1 MSDELVT
8 IHDAS
13 TEQLFEI
20 NEITQEFELKIDKLR
35 KIQNYFM
42 KQLKIGL
49 EKDGQNLSM
58 VPSFVTSVPT
68 GNEIGT
74 YLTLDLGGTNL
85 RVCKV
90 ILEGGGKIHIIE
102 GQLYEISEDL
112 KTGDITVLFDFI
124 ADCVENLLSKEWG
137 DSIQKNDK
145 IDLGFTFSFPII
157 QTAINKGT
165 LLKWTKGFTCT
176 GAVGNDIVSILQESF
191 NRKSLPVKV
200 TALINDTVGTALAHA
215 YSHPKVILGA
225 ILGTGTNGAYF
236 ERLENIKKLNH
247 NFDSS
252 DKMIINI
259 EWGAFDSEKVI
270 LPITQYDNK
279 LDKESN
285 NPNSQIFEKLI
296 SGMYL
301 GEITRNILLHLIDR
315 SLLFNGLS
323 SKSLNQHYA
332 FETKYMSIIESD
344 NTETL
349 ENTKQI
355 LENLFHISITNLTD
369 RQIVKR
375 ICQLVGIR
383 ASRLS
388 SIALASIISYCKME
402 GNECCIGIDGSLF
415 EKYPNF
421 SIRIYNTLKEFFGEN
436 ADKIGLHYTCNGS
449 SVGAALAAFSANQSK
464 SKFKL

>member
-1 MSDELVT
+1 
-8 IHDAS
+8 
-13 TEQLFEI
+13 
-20 NEITQEFELKIDKLR
+20 
-35 KIQNYFM
+35 M
-42 KQLKIGL
+42 KQLKNGL
-49 EKDGQNLSM
+49 EKDGQSLSM
-58 VPSFVTSVPT
+58 VPSFVTGVPT

-90 ILEGGGKIHIIE
+90 ILEGGRKIGNIK
-102 GQLYEISEDL
+102 GQLYEVSEDL
-112 KTGDITVLFDFI
+112 KTGDVTILFDFI
-124 ADCVENLLSKEWG
+124 ADCVKDLLLKEWG
-137 DSIQKNDK
+137 NNIQENDK
-145 IDLGFTFSFPII
+145 IDLGFTFSFPVI
-157 QTAINKGT
+157 QTAIDKGI

-176 GAVGNDIVSILQESF
+176 GAVGNDIISILQKSLD
-191 NRKSLPVKV
+191 RKSLPVKV
-200 TALINDTVGTALAHA
+200 TALINDTVGIALAHA
-215 YSHPKVILGA
+215 YYHSEVVLGA

-236 ERLENIKKLNH
+236 EQLENIKKLNH
-247 NFDSS
+247 NFNPL

-301 GEITRNILLHLIDR
+301 GEITRNIMLYLIDR

-323 SKSLNQHYA
+323 SENFNKHYI

-355 LENLFHISITNLTD
+355 LENLFHISTTSLTD

-388 SIALASIISYCKME
+388 SLALASIISYCKME
-402 GNECCIGIDGSLF
+402 KSKCCVGIDGSLF

-421 SIRIYNTLKEFFGEN
+421 SVRMHNTLKEFFGEN
-436 ADKIGLHYTCNGS
+436 ADKIGLHYTSNGS
-449 SVGAALAAFSANQSK
+449 SIGAALAALLANQSK
-464 SKFKL
+464 L